1 MSEKKRRPRKKLFKP
16 VEPVHETLP
25 IESNEYF
32 SFIAGYT
39 SGGAAYGLTWEEYNP
54 YDENSAR
61 NNMAIEE
68 PEEE

>member
-16 VEPVHETLP
+16 VDPDDIILP

-39 SGGAAYGLTWEEYNP
+39 SGGAAYGLTWEEFNP
-54 YDENSAR
+54 YDEDSINK
-61 NNMAIEE
+61 NIELEE
-68 PEEE
+68 PEDQ

>member
-16 VEPVHETLP
+16 IEPDHETLP

-39 SGGAAYGLTWEEYNP
+39 SGGAAYGMTCEEFEGSVIKS
-54 YDENSAR
+54 D
-61 NNMAIEE
+61 IEE
-68 PEEE
+68 PEDQ

>member
-16 VEPVHETLP
+16 VDPDDIILP

-32 SFIAGYT
+32 SYIAGYT

-54 YDENSAR
+54 DDESSAR
-61 NNMAIEE
+61 NIIEIEE
-68 PEEE
+68 PEDQ